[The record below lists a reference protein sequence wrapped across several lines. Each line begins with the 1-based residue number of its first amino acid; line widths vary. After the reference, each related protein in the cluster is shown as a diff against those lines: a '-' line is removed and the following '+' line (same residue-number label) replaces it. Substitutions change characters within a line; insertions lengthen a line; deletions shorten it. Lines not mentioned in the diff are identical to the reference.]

1 MQDNIPFGD
10 NTKQAL
16 KTYIERV
23 EKFEEDKKAI
33 ADDIKEV
40 FSNAKGD
47 GFDTSIMRTVIKRRK
62 LEREERHELD
72 SMVAVYEDTLE
83 EIAEMME

>member
-23 EKFEEDKKAI
+23 EKLEEDKKAI

-62 LEREERHELD
+62 LERQERHELD
-72 SMVAVYEDTLE
+72 SLVAVYEDTLE